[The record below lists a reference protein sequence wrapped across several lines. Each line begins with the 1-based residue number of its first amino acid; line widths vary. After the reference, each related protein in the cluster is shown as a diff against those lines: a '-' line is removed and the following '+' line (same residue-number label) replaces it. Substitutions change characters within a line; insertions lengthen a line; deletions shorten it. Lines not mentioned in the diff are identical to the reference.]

1 MARGDRAA
9 YKAQQQ
15 AKRAAKAESNKV
27 LTSSKPRKEVSVTSS
42 DFKSFLEV
50 DNVYLHS
57 STDTFMNSFQKNVGK
72 FPFQELL
79 DVIKSEL
86 FAMIQEDIDNFR
98 SMENTLVNQIK
109 AKYSNSDV
117 KVPFNDREGYLKYL
131 NEFRQ
136 EVSENPKTGYRA
148 YDLIQFKK
156 VAIDSKKIT
165 KEVFEVVR
173 KLSVQKTAKSKLLS
187 KKDLSSGSAKNL
199 QKILDEEERIIK
211 MDAKTKREIT
221 QELEDIIKKYE
232 NQINSFAK
240 DLSKFLSSV
249 ILTAESIYDPHTNTS
264 EFADRGLDIGTEQ
277 KTASKKIID
286 LLKSLG
292 VQPYKQKDNVFLKKS
307 AEELYKEITDSVN
320 KIGPLNFIATF
331 YNDIARDW
339 FQYTV
344 DSFQTDASLGFLF
357 EPAIADVII
366 NSLTSKD
373 SPFLSLGLE
382 GGDVKGVGQIAA
394 LRSSSPLDVQT
405 AAFSHS
411 GQAVNIGLSIKLK
424 EAKSDIKLENTP
436 VDKYWEFINN
446 TLGRTDDKMFAY
458 EYMRANMLALDSYSV
473 RGDLDFKYTGEQFLE
488 FEKEIIT
495 IASLTRLMVGLYE
508 KIENQYRTVGM
519 STNQLYYT
527 AYLYGLDHVLSTA
540 DVLEGVLKNL
550 ENGKKLFTTSFSNIK
565 SIQQPTEKQM
575 KDLYEAKLEVVRSIG
590 KDKVLYSTIYS
601 DDDVKRLMSSINSML
616 MRYSMKGAKSSVSM
630 TPAKMKEAMDS
641 I

>member
-331 YNDIARDW
+331 YNDIARD
-339 FQYTV
+339 
-344 DSFQTDASLGFLF
+344 
-357 EPAIADVII
+357 
-366 NSLTSKD
+366 
-373 SPFLSLGLE
+373 
-382 GGDVKGVGQIAA
+382 
-394 LRSSSPLDVQT
+394 
-405 AAFSHS
+405 
-411 GQAVNIGLSIKLK
+411 
-424 EAKSDIKLENTP
+424 
-436 VDKYWEFINN
+436 
-446 TLGRTDDKMFAY
+446 
-458 EYMRANMLALDSYSV
+458 
-473 RGDLDFKYTGEQFLE
+473 
-488 FEKEIIT
+488 
-495 IASLTRLMVGLYE
+495 
-508 KIENQYRTVGM
+508 
-519 STNQLYYT
+519 
-527 AYLYGLDHVLSTA
+527 
-540 DVLEGVLKNL
+540 
-550 ENGKKLFTTSFSNIK
+550 
-565 SIQQPTEKQM
+565 
-575 KDLYEAKLEVVRSIG
+575 
-590 KDKVLYSTIYS
+590 
-601 DDDVKRLMSSINSML
+601 
-616 MRYSMKGAKSSVSM
+616 
-630 TPAKMKEAMDS
+630 
-641 I
+641 